1 MGMSLYRRMLEYT
14 RPYVPRLLLAM
25 VVMVGVSALSG
36 STAFLVK
43 PILDDIFI
51 RKDAAQL
58 TYIPLLVLAI
68 YLVRGG
74 LEFTQSYLMA
84 GVGQRVV
91 RDIREHLYRHLQSL
105 SLSFYLRHPTG
116 VLMSRVLND
125 VGLMQSAIT
134 DAATGLIKD
143 IFTAAFLVFVVFY
156 RDWKLALIA
165 LVVFPL
171 AFWPIARFGRK
182 LRRTSVQAQEI
193 TGGLSSHLQETISGA
208 KLVKS
213 FGAETYETERFS
225 TRNNELFRLS
235 MKVVK
240 VQAMTSPLSE
250 MFAGVGAAAVI
261 YYGGYSVV
269 NGHSTP
275 GNFFS
280 FITALFMLYEPV
292 KRLSRINNVVQQGLA
307 AGGRVFEVIDTLPE
321 VREAE
326 GAGTLAPI
334 RKEIAFDR
342 VDFRYAPGG
351 ESVLKE
357 IDFRVPVGTM
367 VAIVGS
373 SGAGKTTLVDLI
385 PRFYD
390 PQKGAIRIDGV
401 DVRSVTLAS
410 LREQIG
416 IVSQHTVLFND
427 TVRNNIAYGT
437 PGAPME
443 KVVEAARRANAHE
456 FIERMPDRYGTV
468 VGEQG
473 LRLSGGERQ
482 RLAIARAL
490 LKDAPLLHPRRGD
503 LRARHR
509 IGARRAGGA
518 GHPHARAHDLRH
530 RPPALHGP
538 QRGRDLRGRGRAHR
552 RAGAARGTSLPG
564 VPLPVLL
571 PEAVRGAEGRSP
583 GWRSGQGVG
592 RWVARSSPGARGTF
606 STTFCSGRDWSSAL
620 PSGSRGSSSPGSG
633 GRTCRTGSECAA
645 APCKRPST
653 DVPPCGFTRY
663 PWGRPLPP
671 SPSFACCAGASPA
684 PGSSSRASRSPG
696 GRRRSNPSPTSP
708 TKDSSF
714 RSTFRG
720 SAGGS
725 STGCGRTS
733 W

>member
-1 MGMSLYRRMLEYT
+1 MGVSLYRRMLGYT

-25 VVMVGVSALSG
+25 AVMVCVSALSG

-51 RKDAAQL
+51 RKDARQL
-58 TYIPLLVLAI
+58 AFIPLLVLAI

-91 RDIREHLYRHLQSL
+91 RDIREHLYRHMQSL

-182 LRRTSVQAQEI
+182 LRRTSVKAQEI

-321 VREAE
+321 VREAA
-326 GAGTLAPI
+326 GAGALGPI

-351 ESVLKE
+351 EAVLKE
-357 IDFRVPVGTM
+357 IDFRVPAGTM

-390 PQKGAIRIDGV
+390 PQGGAIRIDGV
-401 DVRSVTLAS
+401 DVRTVTLAS

-427 TVRNNIAYGT
+427 TVRNNIAYGM
-437 PGAPME
+437 PGALME
-443 KVVEAARRANAHE
+443 KVVEAARRANAHP
-456 FIERMPDRYGTV
+456 FIERMPEGYGTV

-490 LKDAPLLHPRRGD
+490 LKDAPLLILD
-503 LRARHR
+503 EATS
-509 IGARRAGGA
+509 
-518 GHPHARAHDLRH
+518 
-530 RPPALHGP
+530 ALDTESEHVV
-538 QRGRDLRGRGRAHR
+538 QEALDALMRGRTTFVIAHRLSTVRNADVIFVVEDGRIVERGRHDELLSRESR
-552 RAGAARGTSLPG
+552 YRSFYLKQFEERKVDLPDCEAGKG
-564 VPLPVLL
+564 
-571 PEAVRGAEGRSP
+571 
-583 GWRSGQGVG
+583 
-592 RWVARSSPGARGTF
+592 
-606 STTFCSGRDWSSAL
+606 
-620 PSGSRGSSSPGSG
+620 
-633 GRTCRTGSECAA
+633 
-645 APCKRPST
+645 
-653 DVPPCGFTRY
+653 
-663 PWGRPLPP
+663 
-671 SPSFACCAGASPA
+671 
-684 PGSSSRASRSPG
+684 
-696 GRRRSNPSPTSP
+696 
-708 TKDSSF
+708 
-714 RSTFRG
+714 
-720 SAGGS
+720 
-725 STGCGRTS
+725 
-733 W
+733 

>member
-1 MGMSLYRRMLEYT
+1 MDMTLYRRMLEYV

-25 VVMVGVSALSG
+25 AVMIGVSALSG
-36 STAFLVK
+36 SIAFLVK

-51 RKDAAQL
+51 RKDATRL
-58 TYIPLLVLAI
+58 SYIPLLVLAI
-68 YLVRGG
+68 YIVRGG
-74 LEFTQSYLMA
+74 LEFAQAYLMSGA
-84 GVGQRVV
+84 GQRVV

-156 RDWKLALIA
+156 RDWKLALVA
-165 LVVFPL
+165 LVAFPL

-182 LRRTSVQAQEI
+182 LRRTSIQAQEI

-213 FGAETYETERFS
+213 FGAESYETERFA

-250 MFAGVGAAAVI
+250 MFAGFGAAAVI

-307 AGGRVFEVIDTLPE
+307 AGSRVFEVIDTLPE
-321 VREAE
+321 VREKENAM
-326 GAGTLAPI
+326 ALPPI

-342 VDFRYAPGG
+342 VDFRYSPEG
-351 ESVLKE
+351 ETVLKG
-357 IDFRVPVGTM
+357 IDFRVPAGTM

-390 PQKGAIRIDGV
+390 PQAGAVLIDGV
-401 DVRSVTLAS
+401 DVREVTIAS
-410 LREQIG
+410 LRAQIG

-427 TVRNNIAYGT
+427 TVRNNIAYGMQ
-437 PGAPME
+437 GAPMGQ
-443 KVVEAARRANAHE
+443 VVEAARRANAHA
-456 FIERMPDRYGTV
+456 FIERMPDRYDTV

-490 LKDAPLLHPRRGD
+490 LKDAPLLILDEATSALDTESEHVVQEALDALMRGRTTFVIAHRLSTVRNADVIFVVEEGSIVERGRHEELLSRESRYRSFYLKQFEERKGD
-503 LRARHR
+503 LPS
-509 IGARRAGGA
+509 AG
-518 GHPHARAHDLRH
+518 P
-530 RPPALHGP
+530 
-538 QRGRDLRGRGRAHR
+538 GRG
-552 RAGAARGTSLPG
+552 
-564 VPLPVLL
+564 
-571 PEAVRGAEGRSP
+571 
-583 GWRSGQGVG
+583 
-592 RWVARSSPGARGTF
+592 
-606 STTFCSGRDWSSAL
+606 
-620 PSGSRGSSSPGSG
+620 
-633 GRTCRTGSECAA
+633 
-645 APCKRPST
+645 
-653 DVPPCGFTRY
+653 
-663 PWGRPLPP
+663 
-671 SPSFACCAGASPA
+671 
-684 PGSSSRASRSPG
+684 
-696 GRRRSNPSPTSP
+696 
-708 TKDSSF
+708 
-714 RSTFRG
+714 
-720 SAGGS
+720 
-725 STGCGRTS
+725 
-733 W
+733 

>member
-1 MGMSLYRRMLEYT
+1 MGMNLYRRMLGYT
-14 RPYVPRLLLAM
+14 RPYVRRLLLAM
-25 VVMVGVSALSG
+25 AVMVGVSALSG

-43 PILDDIFI
+43 PILDEIFI

-74 LEFTQSYLMA
+74 FEFTQAYLMA
-84 GVGQRVV
+84 GVAQRVV
-91 RDIREHLYRHLQSL
+91 RDIREHLYRHMQSL

-134 DAATGLIKD
+134 DAAAGLIKD
-143 IFTAAFLVFVVFY
+143 VFTAAFLVFVVFY

-165 LVVFPL
+165 LVAFPL

-182 LRRTSVQAQEI
+182 LRRTSIQAQEI

-213 FGAETYETERFS
+213 FGAETYEIERFS
-225 TRNNELFRLS
+225 SRNNELFRLS

-269 NGHSTP
+269 NGNSTP

-307 AGGRVFEVIDTLPE
+307 AGSRVFEVIDTLPE

-334 RKEIAFDR
+334 RKEVAFDR
-342 VDFRYAPGG
+342 VVFRYGRGG
-351 ESVLKE
+351 ETVLKE
-357 IDFRVPVGTM
+357 IDFRVPAGTM

-390 PQKGAIRIDGV
+390 PQEGAVRIDGV

-427 TVRNNIAYGT
+427 TIRNNIAYGM
-437 PGAPME
+437 PDAPME
-443 KVVEAARRANAHE
+443 KVIEAALRANAHA
-456 FIERMPDRYGTV
+456 FIERMPDRYETV

-490 LKDAPLLHPRRGD
+490 LKDAPLLILD
-503 LRARHR
+503 EATS
-509 IGARRAGGA
+509 
-518 GHPHARAHDLRH
+518 
-530 RPPALHGP
+530 ALDTESE
-538 QRGRDLRGRGRAHR
+538 QVVQEALDTLMRGRTTFVIAHRLSTVRNADVIFVVEEGRIVERGRHDE
-552 RAGAARGTSLPG
+552 
-564 VPLPVLL
+564 LL
-571 PEAVRGAEGRSP
+571 SRESRYRSFYLRQFEKKKGDSP
-583 GWRSGQGVG
+583 GDG
-592 RWVARSSPGARGTF
+592 PG
-606 STTFCSGRDWSSAL
+606 
-620 PSGSRGSSSPGSG
+620 
-633 GRTCRTGSECAA
+633 EE
-645 APCKRPST
+645 
-653 DVPPCGFTRY
+653 
-663 PWGRPLPP
+663 
-671 SPSFACCAGASPA
+671 
-684 PGSSSRASRSPG
+684 
-696 GRRRSNPSPTSP
+696 
-708 TKDSSF
+708 
-714 RSTFRG
+714 
-720 SAGGS
+720 
-725 STGCGRTS
+725 
-733 W
+733 

>member
-1 MGMSLYRRMLEYT
+1 MGLSLYRRMLEHV

-25 VVMVGVSALSG
+25 AVMIGVSALSG

-51 RKDAAQL
+51 RKDAARL

-68 YLVRGG
+68 YVVRGF
-74 LEFTQSYLMA
+74 LEFSQSYLMSGA
-84 GVGQRVV
+84 GQRVV
-91 RDIREHLYRHLQSL
+91 RDIRERLYRHMQSL

-125 VGLMQSAIT
+125 VGLMQGAIT
-134 DAATGLIKD
+134 DAATGLVKD
-143 IFTAAFLVFVVFY
+143 IFTAIFLVFVVFY
-156 RDWKLALIA
+156 RDWKLALVA
-165 LVVFPL
+165 LVAFPL

-182 LRRTSVQAQEI
+182 LRRTSVKAQEI

-213 FGAETYETERFS
+213 FGAEEFEAERFS
-225 TRNNELFRLS
+225 VRNNELFRLS

-307 AGGRVFEVIDTLPE
+307 AGSRVFEVIDTLPE
-321 VREAE
+321 VREKP
-326 GAGTLAPI
+326 GAAPLPPI
-334 RKEIAFDR
+334 RREIAFEG
-342 VDFRYAPGG
+342 VDFRYAPDG
-351 ESVLKE
+351 ETILKG

-390 PQKGAIRIDGV
+390 PQEGAVRIDGV
-401 DVRSVTLAS
+401 DIRDVTISS
-410 LREQIG
+410 LRGQIG

-427 TVRNNIAYGT
+427 TVRNNIAYGM
-437 PGAPME
+437 PDAPME
-443 KVVEAARRANAHE
+443 RIVEAARRANAHA
-456 FIERMPDRYGTV
+456 FIERMPDGYATV

-490 LKDAPLLHPRRGD
+490 LKDAPLLILDEATSALDTESEHVVQEALDTLMRGRTTFVIAHRLSTVRNAD
-503 LRARHR
+503 VIFVVEEGRIVERGRHEELLSQESR
-509 IGARRAGGA
+509 YRSFYLKQFEEKRAGHSG
-518 GHPHARAHDLRH
+518 G
-530 RPPALHGP
+530 
-538 QRGRDLRGRGRAHR
+538 GRG
-552 RAGAARGTSLPG
+552 G
-564 VPLPVLL
+564 
-571 PEAVRGAEGRSP
+571 
-583 GWRSGQGVG
+583 
-592 RWVARSSPGARGTF
+592 
-606 STTFCSGRDWSSAL
+606 
-620 PSGSRGSSSPGSG
+620 
-633 GRTCRTGSECAA
+633 
-645 APCKRPST
+645 
-653 DVPPCGFTRY
+653 
-663 PWGRPLPP
+663 
-671 SPSFACCAGASPA
+671 
-684 PGSSSRASRSPG
+684 
-696 GRRRSNPSPTSP
+696 N
-708 TKDSSF
+708 
-714 RSTFRG
+714 
-720 SAGGS
+720 
-725 STGCGRTS
+725 
-733 W
+733 

>member
-1 MGMSLYRRMLEYT
+1 MGLTLYRRMLEYV

-25 VVMVGVSALSG
+25 AVMIGVSALSG

-51 RKDAAQL
+51 KRDTGRL
-58 TYIPLLVLAI
+58 SYIPLLVLAI
-68 YLVRGG
+68 YVVRGG
-74 LEFTQSYLMA
+74 LEFAQAYLMS
-84 GVGQRVV
+84 GTGQRVV

-143 IFTAAFLVFVVFY
+143 IFTASFLVFVVFY

-165 LVVFPL
+165 LIAFPL

-182 LRRTSVQAQEI
+182 LRRTSIQAQEI

-213 FGAETYETERFS
+213 FGAETYETERFA

-307 AGGRVFEVIDTLPE
+307 AGSRVFEVIDTLPE
-321 VREAE
+321 VRERENAVV
-326 GAGTLAPI
+326 LPPI
-334 RKEIAFDR
+334 RKEIAFDG
-342 VDFRYAPGG
+342 VDFRYAPDG
-351 ESVLKE
+351 EVVLKG
-357 IDFRVPVGTM
+357 IDFRVPAGTM

-390 PQKGAIRIDGV
+390 PQAGAIRIDGV
-401 DVRSVTLAS
+401 DVRDVTIAS
-410 LREQIG
+410 LRAQIG

-427 TVRNNIAYGT
+427 TIRNNIAYGL
-437 PGAPME
+437 PDAPME
-443 KVVEAARRANAHE
+443 KVVEAARRANAYA
-456 FIERMPDRYGTV
+456 FIDRMPERYDTV

-490 LKDAPLLHPRRGD
+490 LKDAPLLILD
-503 LRARHR
+503 EATS
-509 IGARRAGGA
+509 
-518 GHPHARAHDLRH
+518 
-530 RPPALHGP
+530 ALDTESEHVV
-538 QRGRDLRGRGRAHR
+538 QEALDTLMRGRTTFVIAHRLSTVRNADVIFVVEEGRIVERGRHEELLSRESRYRSFYLKQFEKKKGE
-552 RAGAARGTSLPG
+552 LPG
-564 VPLPVLL
+564 D
-571 PEAVRGAEGRSP
+571 GP
-583 GWRSGQGVG
+583 GM
-592 RWVARSSPGARGTF
+592 
-606 STTFCSGRDWSSAL
+606 
-620 PSGSRGSSSPGSG
+620 
-633 GRTCRTGSECAA
+633 E
-645 APCKRPST
+645 
-653 DVPPCGFTRY
+653 
-663 PWGRPLPP
+663 
-671 SPSFACCAGASPA
+671 
-684 PGSSSRASRSPG
+684 
-696 GRRRSNPSPTSP
+696 
-708 TKDSSF
+708 
-714 RSTFRG
+714 
-720 SAGGS
+720 
-725 STGCGRTS
+725 
-733 W
+733 